1 MIISPT
7 APAVVCL
14 LSLGLSSA
22 QEISD
27 VWQTTWNRT
36 SLFQF
41 QNQSPVPT
49 FTSKVASA
57 ISNIVVNEA
66 KVYQPVLGFGGT
78 FTDSSAQLLAGLKV
92 AIFVDSTQH
101 TANSLWYLDDELN
114 ELLVSPQLYVFASR
128 RRPFCWPELP
138 KNTPWCNRLFNGSY
152 DEVDGDL
159 CLNDLDVNSARP
171 YIFEILKDIQS
182 INNMLRVHLLPWS
195 PPAWMKD
202 SGTAFGGALQEEY
215 LPMFAHYL
223 LKSLEAFQSK
233 GIKVYAISVQNE
245 PMYETTTDPTTTY
258 TPEIEGQVATLLKK
272 LMIMKGFGDTK
283 LIGFEQNWDQASG
296 YATQLMKV
304 AGGAF
309 DGVAF
314 HCAAGSVGQQDAFH
328 AAFPEKEI
336 YLTECSG
343 TLGTDWWGDTK
354 VWLDLF
360 QCVNVT
366 LTQEQWYMDNIFIG
380 SIEHNA
386 QTAMMWNL
394 VLDASGNPM
403 LPGATGCGTNGCRGI
418 VTINGNG
425 TWSVNQEFYS
435 MAQAS
440 KGIIP
445 RDIGGP
451 SARRIGLAVQGTMSA
466 ALRVGAYVTYRTSSK
481 DAPRYSLV
489 VLNWND
495 NASSG
500 WNPQPVTSTIEFR
513 GKRATFTFPVG
524 VTTLSWYAANI
535 TQLATREE
543 DFLVGPM
550 ERDGHSIPSESG
562 LKFLEFNPQSTVGQ
576 SEGGCSAL
584 Q

>member
-1 MIISPT
+1 MIISRT

-78 FTDSSAQLLAGLKV
+78 FTDPSAQLLAGLKTTNS
-92 AIFVDSTQH
+92 ASYWSLLNYMFSPIEG
-101 TANSLWYLDDELN
+101 ANSAGLSYLRVPLGATDFSTE
-114 ELLVSPQLYVFASR
+114 VY
-128 RRPFCWPELP
+128 
-138 KNTPWCNRLFNGSY
+138 SY
-152 DEVDGDL
+152 DEADGDL

-215 LPMFAHYL
+215 LPMFAHYV

-233 GIKVYAISVQNE
+233 GIKAYAISVQNE
-245 PMYETTTDPTTTY
+245 PMYETTTHPTTTY

-272 LMIMKGFGDTK
+272 LMILKGFGDTK

-354 VWLDLF
+354 
-360 QCVNVT
+360 
-366 LTQEQWYMDNIFIG
+366 WYMDNIFIG

-394 VLDASGNPM
+394 ALDASGNPM

-451 SARRIGLAVQGTMSA
+451 SARRIGVAVQGTMSA

-495 NASSG
+495 SASSG

-535 TQLATREE
+535 TQLATRED
-543 DFLVGPM
+543 DFLVDPM
-550 ERDGHSIPSESG
+550 ERDTHHRGHSIPSESG
-562 LKFLEFNPQSTVGQ
+562 HKFLEFNPQSTVGQ

>member
-1 MIISPT
+1 MIISRT

-57 ISNIVVNEA
+57 ISNIVLNEA

-78 FTDSSAQLLAGLKV
+78 FTDSSAQLLAGLKTTN
-92 AIFVDSTQH
+92 STSYWSLLNYMFSPIEG
-101 TANSLWYLDDELN
+101 ANSAGLSYLRVPLGATDFSTE
-114 ELLVSPQLYVFASR
+114 VY
-128 RRPFCWPELP
+128 
-138 KNTPWCNRLFNGSY
+138 SY
-152 DEVDGDL
+152 DEVDGDH

-182 INNMLRVHLLPWS
+182 INNMLR
-195 PPAWMKD
+195 PAWMKD

-223 LKSLEAFQSK
+223 LKLLEAFQSK
-233 GIKVYAISVQNE
+233 GIKAYAISVQNE

-258 TPEIEGQVATLLKK
+258 TPEIEGHVATLLKK

-354 VWLDLF
+354 
-360 QCVNVT
+360 
-366 LTQEQWYMDNIFIG
+366 WYMDNIFIG

-394 VLDASGNPM
+394 ALDASGNPM

-425 TWSVNQEFYS
+425 TWSVNQEL
-435 MAQAS
+435 AQAS

-451 SARRIGLAVQGTMSA
+451 SARRIGVAVQGTMSA
-466 ALRVGAYVTYRTSSK
+466 TLRVGAYVTYRTSSK

-495 NASSG
+495 SASSG
-500 WNPQPVTSTIEFR
+500 WNPQPVTTTIEFR

-535 TQLATREE
+535 TQLATRED
-543 DFLVGPM
+543 DFLVDPM
-550 ERDGHSIPSESG
+550 ERDTHHRGHSIPSESG
-562 LKFLEFNPQSTVGQ
+562 LKFLEFNPQR
-576 SEGGCSAL
+576 GCSAL

>member
-78 FTDSSAQLLAGLKV
+78 FTDSSAQLLAGLKTTN
-92 AIFVDSTQH
+92 STSYW
-101 TANSLWYLDDELN
+101 SLLNYMFSPVEGAHSAGLSYLRIPLGATDFSTE
-114 ELLVSPQLYVFASR
+114 VY
-128 RRPFCWPELP
+128 
-138 KNTPWCNRLFNGSY
+138 SY

-354 VWLDLF
+354 
-360 QCVNVT
+360 
-366 LTQEQWYMDNIFIG
+366 WYMDNIFIG

-524 VTTLSWYAANI
+524 VTTLSWYGMH
-535 TQLATREE
+535 R
-543 DFLVGPM
+543 
-550 ERDGHSIPSESG
+550 
-562 LKFLEFNPQSTVGQ
+562 
-576 SEGGCSAL
+576 
-584 Q
+584 